1 MTKNEFIQNLNIR
14 LTKMME
20 EKFPELE
27 DTKSMF
33 IDMLTFCA
41 AESYDLGYKAYAD
54 ELCKRL
60 TREKQN
66 EI

>member
-1 MTKNEFIQNLNIR
+1 MTKNEYIQNLNIR
-14 LTKMME
+14 LTKMMD

-27 DTKSMF
+27 NVKAML
-33 IDMLTFCA
+33 IDLLTFCA

-60 TREKQN
+60 IREKQN